1 MLEATDVEMEQWY
14 WAGIDDSLADGIQF
28 VEDHTGLT
36 ESTKGSPERHAKK
49 RARFSRV
56 LDTQIRIPV
65 LHPPTSPAR
74 SFSPHPSVAD
84 SLARSSS
91 LPHPVAD
98 SVARS
103 PSPPPP
109 PPPVADSRSPHRL
122 PPSPPPP
129 PPPIQVIKLSN

>member
-1 MLEATDVEMEQWY
+1 MEMEQWY

-28 VEDHTGLT
+28 VEDHAVLT
-36 ESTKGSPERHAKK
+36 ESTEGSPERPAKK

-65 LHPPTSPAR
+65 PHPPTSPAR
-74 SFSPHPSVAD
+74 S
-84 SLARSSS
+84 SS
-91 LPHPVAD
+91 LPPPVAD

-103 PSPPPP
+103 PSPPLPP
-109 PPPVADSRSPHRL
+109 PAVADSRSPHRL

-129 PPPIQVIKLSN
+129 PPIHVIKLSN

>member
-1 MLEATDVEMEQWY
+1 MEMEQWY

-28 VEDHTGLT
+28 VEDHAGLT
-36 ESTKGSPERHAKK
+36 ESTEGSSERPAKK

-65 LHPPTSPAR
+65 PHPPTSPAR
-74 SFSPHPSVAD
+74 SSSPHPPVAD
-84 SLARSSS
+84 SVARSSS
-91 LPHPVAD
+91 LPPPVAD

-103 PSPPPP
+103 PSPPPPP

>member
-1 MLEATDVEMEQWY
+1 MEMEQWY

-28 VEDHTGLT
+28 VEDHAVLT
-36 ESTKGSPERHAKK
+36 ESTEGSPERPAKK

-65 LHPPTSPAR
+65 PHPPTSPAR
-74 SFSPHPSVAD
+74 SSSPHPPVAD
-84 SLARSSS
+84 SL
-91 LPHPVAD
+91 PPPVAD

-103 PSPPPP
+103 PSPP

-129 PPPIQVIKLSN
+129 PPIQVIKLSN

>member
-1 MLEATDVEMEQWY
+1 MEMEQWY

-28 VEDHTGLT
+28 VEDHAVLT
-36 ESTKGSPERHAKK
+36 ESTERSPERPAKK

-65 LHPPTSPAR
+65 PHPPTSPAR
-74 SFSPHPSVAD
+74 SSSPHPPVAD
-84 SLARSSS
+84 SVARSSS
-91 LPHPVAD
+91 LPLPVAD

-103 PSPPPP
+103 PLPPPA
-109 PPPVADSRSPHRL
+109 VADSRSPHRL